1 MAPPYISL
9 ERKTCSAPLSIAARR
24 LMQSLLEIDIGHW
37 SSHEVN
43 ALALDNYQKR
53 IGKIKFSG
61 LIYLKNDKKLVTI

>member
-1 MAPPYISL
+1 
-9 ERKTCSAPLSIAARR
+9 
-24 LMQSLLEIDIGHW
+24 MQSLLEIDIGHW

>member
-1 MAPPYISL
+1 L